1 MSHLVITPRSTM
13 ALRAAFTALSR
24 SGFPSRT
31 ASSIFVRGFANGSV
45 EKFTGGQPIQTKR
58 PAYDDRDTPHTEKWL
73 EADGVPP
80 PIELVAR
87 IPPIG
92 IHADRVSC
100 KSKGACMDKYGEQA
114 GLGAP
119 NTYYQ
124 LNSTTPENPVKC
136 KYCGLRFYGE
146 H

>member
-1 MSHLVITPRSTM
+1 M

-87 IPPIG
+87 ISPIG